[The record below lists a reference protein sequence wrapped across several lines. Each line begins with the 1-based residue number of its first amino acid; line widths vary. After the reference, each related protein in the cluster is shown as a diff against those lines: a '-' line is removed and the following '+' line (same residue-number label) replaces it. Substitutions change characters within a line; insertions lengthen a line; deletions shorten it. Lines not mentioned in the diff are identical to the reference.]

1 MTTIPGWQQA
11 AHDAAMS
18 RVPGYEQ
25 LKSAPA
31 TGRKMPAG
39 SIITAAGTYEGRRA
53 QALASEAG
61 GARTALKAEGFSEA
75 QVDAALRG
83 GRR

>member
-1 MTTIPGWQQA
+1 MTIIPGWQEA
-11 AHDAAMS
+11 AHDAAIS

-39 SIITAAGTYEGRRA
+39 STITFADTYEGRRA

-61 GARTALKAEGFSEA
+61 GVRRALKSEGFSEA
-75 QVDAALRG
+75 QINQAI
-83 GRR
+83 GRKR